1 MEVFYKIIQYFSV
14 IQMFRFYNTKFCVW
28 VWLQAVWTGSMTGSI
43 WSHGIFYNIN
53 YIKSGQLLLFHI
65 KPQVMLQQ
73 GSVIM
78 NNVDGM
84 MQPLKVIILQHLF
97 EVRVDLFCIILSI
110 EKPIRIYSSNYKGQ
124 NFITNKRNSI
134 SAWDWCSNITQFKFN
149 WFVA

>member
-1 MEVFYKIIQYFSV
+1 MEVFYKVIQYFSV

-28 VWLQAVWTGSMTGSI
+28 VWLQAAVWTGSI

-73 GSVIM
+73 RSVIM

-84 MQPLKVIILQHLF
+84 MLPLKVIIL
-97 EVRVDLFCIILSI
+97 
-110 EKPIRIYSSNYKGQ
+110 
-124 NFITNKRNSI
+124 
-134 SAWDWCSNITQFKFN
+134 
-149 WFVA
+149 